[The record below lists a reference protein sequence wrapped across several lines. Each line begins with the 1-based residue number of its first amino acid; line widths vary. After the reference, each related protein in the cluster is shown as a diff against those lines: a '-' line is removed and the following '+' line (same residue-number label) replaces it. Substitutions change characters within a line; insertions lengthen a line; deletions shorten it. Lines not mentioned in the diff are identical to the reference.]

1 MRLLLP
7 ILLILLA
14 ASCKTRYVTKEVPVV
29 VEHTTERNH
38 TEWRTDTLFHKDSVF
53 VYQQGDTLREVR
65 YVERWRYRD
74 RVVADTVRDTIPAIT
89 TIKTVEVREVNVE
102 APLTSWQKFR
112 LNAFWWLLGACAVG
126 AVVAYRKPLFTLIRR
141 FI

>member
-89 TIKTVEVREVNVE
+89 TIKTVEVREVNV
-102 APLTSWQKFR
+102 LRWWQKLLMWLGGLAGVVVFGFAVAKWAR
-112 LNAFWWLLGACAVG
+112 L
-126 AVVAYRKPLFTLIRR
+126 KSPP
-141 FI
+141 

>member
-1 MRLLLP
+1 MKLLLP
-7 ILLILLA
+7 ILLLLLA

-74 RVVADTVRDTIPAIT
+74 RVVADTVRDSVPVVTEI
-89 TIKTVEVREVNVE
+89 VREVEVT
-102 APLTSWQKFR
+102 APLTWWQSTR
-112 LNAFWWLLGACAVG
+112 LHIGEVALMILGAAIVYYIYK
-126 AVVAYRKPLFTLIRR
+126 AKQRV
-141 FI
+141 